1 MRDRFDRA
9 SIHAPR
15 LVSEMLLAHVLG
27 GQRIDIYADADREA
41 SEDER
46 AALRALVQRVLAHEP
61 VQYIVGESWFLGRPF
76 KVNADVLIPRAATES
91 LVQQAMDWHR
101 VWSGDGVPHIADVG
115 TGSGCIAVSIALAIP
130 GAELFATDICPDALT
145 VAQHNA
151 RRHRCDDRIAFV
163 EGDGIAA
170 LEDRGTFDLLCSNPP
185 YVPKGDLATLD
196 PNVRDWEPEVAL
208 HGGEDGM
215 AVAGPLIRCASR
227 VLAPGGRLLV
237 EITTAATDAAL
248 TAAADGG
255 FDDARI
261 TRDGHG
267 DERFLAATLAGA
279 ERA

>member
-1 MRDRFDRA
+1 MRDRFERA
-9 SIHAPR
+9 SIYAPR

-46 AALRALVQRVLAHEP
+46 ASLRALVQRVLAHEP
-61 VQYIVGESWFLGRPF
+61 VQYIVCESWFLGHPF
-76 KVNADVLIPRAATES
+76 EVDRHVLIPRSATES

-101 VWSGDGVPHIADVG
+101 TWSGGGAPRIADVG
-115 TGSGCIAVSIALAIP
+115 TGSGCIAISIALAIG
-130 GAELFATDICPDALT
+130 GAELVATDICPDALA
-145 VAQHNA
+145 VAQRNA
-151 RRHRCDDRIAFV
+151 QRHQCEDRITFV

-170 LEDRGTFDLLCSNPP
+170 LEDSGTFDLLCSNPP
-185 YVPKGDLATLD
+185 YVPEGDHATLD
-196 PNVRDWEPEVAL
+196 PNVRDWEPTVAL
-208 HGGEDGM
+208 LGGGDGM
-215 AVAGPLIRCASR
+215 AVAGPLIRCAAR

-248 TAAADGG
+248 AAAADGG
-255 FDDARI
+255 FEHAKI